1 MSGET
6 GSVEDEGLIG
16 ELRIP
21 TRVASFAAYCLAL
34 YAQYE
39 TVSRVRGESNE
50 RQLRYIR
57 RFGRRI
63 LSTWNVELIAR
74 GPHVGRGDQVP
85 KQGAN
90 GKGRI
95 FISNHR
101 SMLDVPITIDLCE
114 GRHVSRADLSK
125 WPIVGLVARRAGTLF
140 VERDSRSSGAKVL
153 LEMVNQVEK
162 GEGVIVY
169 PEGTTFA
176 GDEVRPF
183 RHGAFTAATRTGA
196 EIVPIG
202 LAYEGAAASFGDE
215 SFVEHMKRISKAG
228 KTRCAAV
235 VGEPIA
241 SEGVPLEVLK
251 ERAHAV
257 VQELV
262 HEARRVLSKA

>member
-1 MSGET
+1 MSG
-6 GSVEDEGLIG
+6 SDAGLVAD
-16 ELRIP
+16 LRIP
-21 TRVASFAAYCLAL
+21 TRVASFAAYCLGL
-34 YAQYE
+34 YAEYE
-39 TVSRVRGESNE
+39 TVSRLRGESNE

-57 RFGRRI
+57 RWGRRI
-63 LSTWNVELIAR
+63 LATWNVELIAR
-74 GPHVGRGDQVP
+74 GPWVERGEQVP
-85 KQGAN
+85 RRGAN

-101 SMLDVPITIDLCE
+101 SMLDVPVTIDLCE

-125 WPIVGLVARRAGTLF
+125 WPVVGLVARRAGTLF
-140 VERDSRSSGAKVL
+140 VQRDSRSSGAKVL

-162 GEGVIVY
+162 GEGVVVY

-183 RHGAFTAATRTGA
+183 RHGAFTAAARTGA

-215 SFVEHMKRISKAG
+215 TFAEHMKRISRAA

-235 VGEPIA
+235 VGEPIL
-241 SEGVPLEVLK
+241 SEGVELEELK
-251 ERAHAV
+251 ARGHAA
-257 VQELV
+257 VQALV
-262 HEARRVLSKA
+262 HEARRVLSKG